1 MEVPGQGKTLKPAEK
16 MMQPW
21 QALNLDIQ
29 IRFPVLSL
37 QASHLLQQAQLVCGI
52 TFTSNGLWGHNPA
65 CPGFDTPD
73 TPPERRDE
81 HEEKNP

>member
-16 MMQPW
+16 M
-21 QALNLDIQ
+21 A
-29 IRFPVLSL
+29 LSL
-37 QASHLLQQAQLVCGI
+37 QASHLLQQAQLVHGI

-65 CPGFDTPD
+65 RQGFDPPD

-81 HEEKNP
+81 YEEKNP